1 MTKLHEIL
9 RPFVLRR
16 LKKETLGDLMLP
28 KKEIVVYCAMTR
40 LQREMYAW
48 VCEGTIRER
57 LVALGVPF
65 AQRTS
70 QINSTM
76 NWRKVCNHPFL
87 FGDVL
92 LLDEDSNNN
101 EDNDSDDNHAHSP
114 HYLQSLVAA
123 SGKFKLLDRMLPRLV
138 REGHKVILFSQMTE
152 LLNLLEDY
160 LCGREISYVRLD
172 GTTKL
177 QERQERIDEFNCP
190 AQRVSVFL
198 ISTRA
203 GGLGIN
209 LTAADTVIIF
219 DSDWNPHVDA
229 QAQVCVCV
237 NVCKY
242 I

>member
-1 MTKLHEIL
+1 M
-9 RPFVLRR
+9 
-16 LKKETLGDLMLP
+16 
-28 KKEIVVYCAMTR
+28 
-40 LQREMYAW
+40 
-48 VCEGTIRER
+48 
-57 LVALGVPF
+57 ALGVPF

-92 LLDEDSNNN
+92 LLDEDNN
-101 EDNDSDDNHAHSP
+101 DDSDNHGHSA

-123 SGKFKLLDRMLPRLV
+123 SGKFKLLDRMLPRLI

-190 AQRVSVFL
+190 AQGVSVFL

-229 QAQVCVCV
+229 QAQVCV
-237 NVCKY
+237 Y
-242 I
+242 ILSVYWK